1 MTHINAL
8 ISLKAHFAYY
18 GILAHA
24 KCKNCYGMNNLLAK
38 RHSVARTDSILGL
51 PVFGTYWIRS
61 KFAIYTPKQEAKFPR
76 PFSCRSPHP
85 LTRVL
90 DLINLMKP

>member
-24 KCKNCYGMNNLLAK
+24 KCKNCYGMNNLLAE

-51 PVFGTYWIRS
+51 PVF
-61 KFAIYTPKQEAKFPR
+61 
-76 PFSCRSPHP
+76 
-85 LTRVL
+85 
-90 DLINLMKP
+90 